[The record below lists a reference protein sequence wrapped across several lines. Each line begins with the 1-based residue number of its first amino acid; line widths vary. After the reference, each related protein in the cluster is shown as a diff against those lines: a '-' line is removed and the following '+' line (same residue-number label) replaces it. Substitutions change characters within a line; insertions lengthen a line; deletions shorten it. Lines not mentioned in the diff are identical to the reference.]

1 MLGPAPPRSVIDWL
15 NRQDTEMLYLSTI
28 TMAER
33 DGNASGFCRTV
44 DAAGLCLNA
53 STGSWPTVSSSKLV
67 TSINAP

>member
-33 DGNASGFCRTV
+33 RQRLWVLPDGRRRRSLSERFDRFVADGF
-44 DAAGLCLNA
+44 
-53 STGSWPTVSSSKLV
+53 SSKLV